1 AAHGDDA
8 RLTSWQARAR
18 RTEATVQWLTA
29 DIPAAMRSL
38 HEALMLATAAAA
50 RDPANRRPEV
60 EPEAADGDFA
70 DAQAIAGGPRAAID
84 AARAARD
91 LAAELARA
99 DPTNRAQ
106 AADLGERETIVCKAQ
121 RAHHELGAAIA
132 SCRAAV
138 DAFAELIAFEPRNA
152 SWQTAL
158 MS

>member
-1 AAHGDDA
+1 GWAEGGGVGGERGGAREGGGGGGD
-8 RLTSWQARAR
+8 R
-18 RTEATVQWLTA
+18 
-29 DIPAAMRSL
+29 
-38 HEALMLATAAAA
+38 
-50 RDPANRRPEV
+50 
-60 EPEAADGDFA
+60 
-70 DAQAIAGGPRAAID
+70 
-84 AARAARD
+84 
-91 LAAELARA
+91 AAELARA

-158 MS
+158 MSASHQLMLTLRAVGDLAGALAAARRTLALAPPLTDVG